1 MQMTPS
7 TIPATI
13 RMEVIFAIL
22 ETSKLVK
29 ELGDNLRDF
38 QKCGEKQVI
47 TKAMRHASQSLQT
60 AVHEHL
66 RVTFTTKVVVPV
78 KMMNPSFWQSLAT
91 HKSAPTSPKRPIRR
105 TSSCSAIT
113 GERSPARSSPPPLR
127 VRPKIAKP
135 PNSPNGNKRN
145 IGDRGAQPPIVT
157 IEGFK
162 SVSLATISSL
172 LNEIV
177 KRLDTAVQAVE
188 ELGSKA
194 KFDAHVYETPTANDI
209 V

>member
-1 MQMTPS
+1 MQMKPS
-7 TIPATI
+7 LIPATI

-22 ETSKLVK
+22 ETSKLVR
-29 ELGDNLRDF
+29 ELGDNIRDF

-47 TKAMRHASQSLQT
+47 TKAMQHASQSLQT

-113 GERSPARSSPPPLR
+113 GERSLARSSPPTLR

-135 PNSPNGNKRN
+135 PKSPNGNKRN
-145 IGDRGAQPPIVT
+145 IDRGAQPPTVT
-157 IEGFK
+157 IEGFN
-162 SVSLATISSL
+162 SVPLATISSL

-177 KRLDTAVQAVE
+177 KRLDPVVQAVE